1 MMESKK
7 NVLLWSGGDCLGE
20 KNQEISVLHIYT
32 EEIIIE
38 KDTGTPVFITA
49 LFTIA
54 RIGKQP
60 RCPLTDEW
68 IKEDVH
74 IYNGM
79 LLSYETEHI

>member
-38 KDTGTPVFITA
+38 KDTGTPV
-49 LFTIA
+49 L
-54 RIGKQP
+54 
-60 RCPLTDEW
+60 EN
-68 IKEDVH
+68 VH
-74 IYNGM
+74 SFM
-79 LLSYETEHI
+79 AVDT

>member
-1 MMESKK
+1 MSCCGQEEI
-7 NVLLWSGGDCLGE
+7 VLGK
-20 KNQEISVLHIYT
+20 KNQEISLLHIYT

-54 RIGKQP
+54 RIWKQP